1 MTSSAPSFIDKGFPS
16 REDMSGANSGA
27 TITEETTVAAV
38 ITGKSWFN
46 HLERS
51 LKMPNDDYDKFALG
65 DWHLQCGATLSNAH
79 IAYKTFGDPKAPAI
93 VYPTWYSGCAHA

>member
-1 MTSSAPSFIDKGFPS
+1 MTSSAPSLSIRASPRGKRPGL
-16 REDMSGANSGA
+16 
-27 TITEETTVAAV
+27 TEETTVAAV
-38 ITGKSWFN
+38 ITGKFWFN